1 MSEYTTVYLRH
12 KNMPLLKKKEHP
24 SHEECQSQSKEDLM
38 KVIREIDEYNK
49 QVAKSLGCKLF
60 YLTTTPSRE
69 LTVLPCSPSPSVL
82 TNVLLEEVL
91 CFYKEEIE
99 HCKKAIAKNK
109 EDIARCHA
117 VGQACAVV
125 HTVGHAI
132 GYPIYD
138 LTSIVYQYGIEH
150 CVKAVEARK
159 QEYMDRL
166 FYWREHWKEYEGE
179 WAEFM
184 LS

>member
-12 KNMPLLKKKEHP
+12 KDMPLLKKKEHP
-24 SHEECQSQSKEDLM
+24 SHEECQSLSKEDLM

-109 EDIARCHA
+109 EDIAKLEVRISKANVNLYGRISKEIDECYER
-117 VGQACAVV
+117 
-125 HTVGHAI
+125 I
-132 GYPIYD
+132 NFEKEEIEY
-138 LTSIVYQYGIEH
+138 YQYLYNKFAFCSSIINNESNS
-150 CVKAVEARK
+150 
-159 QEYMDRL
+159 EY
-166 FYWREHWKEYEGE
+166 YE
-179 WAEFM
+179 
-184 LS
+184 LIYTKS

>member
-69 LTVLPCSPSPSVL
+69 LRRYCQVGS
-82 TNVLLEEVL
+82 TNSQ
-91 CFYKEEIE
+91 
-99 HCKKAIAKNK
+99 N
-109 EDIARCHA
+109 
-117 VGQACAVV
+117 
-125 HTVGHAI
+125 
-132 GYPIYD
+132 
-138 LTSIVYQYGIEH
+138 
-150 CVKAVEARK
+150 
-159 QEYMDRL
+159 DRR
-166 FYWREHWKEYEGE
+166 FVR
-179 WAEFM
+179 
-184 LS
+184 

>member
-12 KNMPLLKKKEHP
+12 KEMPLLKNKEYP
-24 SHEECQSQSKEDLM
+24 SHEECQSLSKEDLT

-69 LTVLPCSPSPSVL
+69 LTVLPGSPSPSVL

-99 HCKKAIAKNK
+99 HCRKAIAKNK
-109 EDIARCHA
+109 EDIVRLETRIAKATADLYDRINKEIDNCYENIEFEEEEL
-117 VGQACAVV
+117 
-125 HTVGHAI
+125 GHYQFLYNKSSFLESI
-132 GYPIYD
+132 IDNELNSKNYEWIY
-138 LTSIVYQYGIEH
+138 TK
-150 CVKAVEARK
+150 C
-159 QEYMDRL
+159 
-166 FYWREHWKEYEGE
+166 
-179 WAEFM
+179 
-184 LS
+184 